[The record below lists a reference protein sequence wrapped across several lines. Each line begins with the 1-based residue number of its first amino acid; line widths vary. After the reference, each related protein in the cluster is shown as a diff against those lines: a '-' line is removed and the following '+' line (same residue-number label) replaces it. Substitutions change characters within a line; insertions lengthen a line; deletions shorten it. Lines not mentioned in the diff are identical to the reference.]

1 MDATDAPAR
10 TRITVRPAT
19 EADGA
24 ELEVLVA
31 RAFDRFEQLLFS
43 TTGHCEVAV
52 DDTGRLLGGTVLRT
66 IDVEGLRVG
75 VVDWVFADPAAGVP
89 GVGSALRD
97 AAHDWFQDQGCHEQV
112 ARIEPV
118 NTASQELHRRG
129 GYVPLPFRSQV
140 RRWGWRLPQLWL
152 RAHAGFDPG
161 LRLWVRSDPS
171 ATPSL
176 GSRWAGTVLLNTL
189 LLVLVAWRAPRDVT
203 LGLAG
208 VAWMGAIVVLL
219 LGAREATLRL
229 IARSHGLRLG
239 HVPWVSG
246 TGVGLALA
254 LLAGVW
260 FPLTGSSVPDHA
272 PWRYSRA
279 RPGLAHAHLAA
290 GIAVLA
296 VGWSAAL
303 VPAAPA
309 WLPLAD
315 IQRAA
320 TMLAL
325 IELVVPVSPFLGRSA
340 RIVRDHSTRA
350 WLSLATGAL
359 ALGAW
364 TAFGP

>member
-24 ELEVLVA
+24 DLEVLVA
-31 RAFDRFEQLLFS
+31 RAFDRFEQQLFS
-43 TTGHCEVAV
+43 TTGHSLVAV
-52 DDTGRLLGGTVLRT
+52 DDHGRLLGGTVLRT
-66 IDVEGLRVG
+66 IDVRGLRVG
-75 VVDWVFADPAAGVP
+75 VVDWVFADPAAGVG

-97 AAHDWFQDQGCHEQV
+97 AAHDWFQEQRCHEQV

-161 LRLWVRSDPS
+161 LRLWVRTAPLD
-171 ATPSL
+171 TPSVR
-176 GSRWAGTVLLNTL
+176 SRWAGTVLLNTL
-189 LLVLVAWRAPRDVT
+189 LLVLVAWRAPREIT
-203 LGLAG
+203 LGLTG
-208 VAWMGAIVVLL
+208 IAWTGAIVVLL
-219 LGAREATLRL
+219 LGVREASLRL
-229 IARSHGLRLG
+229 VARAHGLTLG

-260 FPLTGSSVPDHA
+260 FPLTGSSVPNPA
-272 PWRYSRA
+272 PWRYARA
-279 RPGLAHAHLAA
+279 RPALARAHLVA
-290 GIAVLA
+290 GVVVLA

-303 VPAAPA
+303 IPAAPA

-325 IELVVPVSPFLGRSA
+325 IELVVPASPFLGRSA
-340 RIVRDHSTRA
+340 RIVRDHSPRA
-350 WLSLATGAL
+350 WLSLAAGAT
-359 ALGAW
+359 ALGMW